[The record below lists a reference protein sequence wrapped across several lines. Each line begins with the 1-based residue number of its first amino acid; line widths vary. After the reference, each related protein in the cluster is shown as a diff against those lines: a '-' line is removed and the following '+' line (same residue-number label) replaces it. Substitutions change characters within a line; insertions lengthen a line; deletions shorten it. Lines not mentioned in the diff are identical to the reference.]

1 MKQMKHLKRNIV
13 LNKNLI
19 IFLTLLG
26 IIGIIAG
33 TVLSIILDSK
43 DAALVTEYLNNF
55 INNINLNKLNYGNSL
70 LNCLITNIGTSIFV
84 WLLGFSIIGI
94 PLILIIYF
102 SKTFILGFTI
112 SSIII
117 NYKLKGCLL
126 AFIYVFPHLVINI
139 FNIVFLS
146 MYALS
151 ISFKMFNII
160 IKKETFNFKN
170 ITNKYLIVLFISIL
184 GFTIT
189 SFFEVYVTPLLLK
202 MIIKIL

>member
-19 IFLTLLG
+19 IFLALLG
-26 IIGIIAG
+26 IIGIVAG

-43 DAALVTEYLNNF
+43 DAALVTEYLNTF
-55 INNINLNKLNYGNSL
+55 INNINSNKLNYGNSL
-70 LNCLITNIGTSIFV
+70 LNCLITNIGTSIFI

-117 NYKLKGCLL
+117 NYKIKGCLL

-151 ISFKMFNII
+151 ISFKMLNII

-170 ITNKYLIVLFISIL
+170 ITNKYLLVLIISII
-184 GFTIT
+184 GFIFT
-189 SFFEVYVTPLLLK
+189 SFFEVYITPFLLK
-202 MIIKIL
+202 IIIKVL

>member
-184 GFTIT
+184 GFIIT